1 MVTVVTKC
9 TRKYWEDIE
18 VTTEQL
24 TNGPSGW
31 GGRVRNGLTDG
42 GWTGRQEQKT
52 YAPVCLSPVS
62 LVTMLETITQRG
74 KAASKGGRI
83 LVPTLEKLR
92 LREVSDH
99 RAYVLEYWTAWLP
112 EYVGA

>member
-1 MVTVVTKC
+1 MAPV
-9 TRKYWEDIE
+9 
-18 VTTEQL
+18 
-24 TNGPSGW
+24 GG

-62 LVTMLETITQRG
+62 LATMLETITQRG